1 MHLEMRIF
9 NVDFLSS
16 ASVRRAYQLNLQ
28 KKKNPWIVY
37 FTMFKSSNLIVTG
50 IYWRIVRV

>member
-1 MHLEMRIF
+1 MHLEMRVF

-28 KKKNPWIVY
+28 KNPWIVY
-37 FTMFKSSNLIVTG
+37 FTMFKSSNLLVTG